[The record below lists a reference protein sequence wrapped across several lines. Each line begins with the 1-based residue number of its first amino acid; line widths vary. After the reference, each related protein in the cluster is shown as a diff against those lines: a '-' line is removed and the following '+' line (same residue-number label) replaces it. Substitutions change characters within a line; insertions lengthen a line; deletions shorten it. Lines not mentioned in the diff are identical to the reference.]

1 MKKSIPIVLNVLV
14 LMALLLGLVGL
25 QTAAARPE
33 PKPEVIYPER
43 TDTSEPLHTRPVL
56 PPQAGRKDLPRKVIA
71 DRINSPEPVPA
82 IDPALDGN
90 PSPEAGTTF
99 LNFDGLN
106 NRNGVLPPDT
116 VGDIGPNHYVQMV
129 NLSLQIWSINRSNN
143 TATSVYGPDNSNAI
157 WAGFGGACQ
166 TENDGDPIVLYD
178 QAADRWLV
186 SQFALPNYP
195 SGPFY
200 QCIAIS
206 QTPNPTGAW
215 HRYSYVVSNTKM
227 NDYPHFGVWSDGYYM
242 TVNQFSSGSMNWAGA
257 GVVVFERDKML
268 LGQTARM
275 VYFDMYNVDPNL
287 GGMLPADLDGTTPPP
302 AGAPNIILQVNDNA
316 WGYPTDQIEFWN
328 FHVDWNNTAN
338 STMTQGGLLTT
349 AAFDSNMCNGSRN
362 CIPQPGTT
370 VKLDAIADRV
380 MFRLAYRNFGS
391 YQVLLANHT
400 VDATG
405 SDRAGVRWYE
415 LRKTTGSWG
424 MYQQGTYSPDTTH
437 R

>member
-90 PSPEAGTTF
+90 PSPDAGTTF

-106 NRNGVLPPDT
+106 NLNGVLPPDT

-143 TATSVYGPDNSNAI
+143 TATSVYGPTNANTM
-157 WAGFGGACQ
+157 WSGLGGACE
-166 TENDGDPIVLYD
+166 TSNDGDPIVLYD
-178 QAADRWLV
+178 QAADRWLI

-215 HRYSYVVSNTKM
+215 HRYSYIVSNTKM
-227 NDYPHFGVWSDGYYM
+227 NDYPHFGVWPDGYYM
-242 TVNQFSSGSMNWAGA
+242 TVNQFSSGSLNWAGA

-302 AGAPNIILQVNDNA
+302 AGAPNIILQVDDNA
-316 WGYPTDQIEFWN
+316 WGYSPDQIEYWN
-328 FHVDWNNTAN
+328 FHVDWNNTD
-338 STMTQGGLLTT
+338 Q
-349 AAFDSNMCNGSRN
+349 FD
-362 CIPQPGTT
+362 
-370 VKLDAIADRV
+370 
-380 MFRLAYRNFGS
+380 
-391 YQVLLANHT
+391 H
-400 VDATG
+400 
-405 SDRAGVRWYE
+405 
-415 LRKTTGSWG
+415 
-424 MYQQGTYSPDTTH
+424 
-437 R
+437 